1 MCLTCGCGEYQR
13 RHRPT
18 DIILG
23 DLAMAAVGQRIQ
35 VHEAAANL
43 EDASRSIVRDDD
55 KSPIISQ

>member
-1 MCLTCGCGEYQR
+1 MCLTCGCGEYQL

-43 EDASRSIVRDDD
+43 EDASRAIVKDDQ
-55 KSPIISQ
+55 KSD